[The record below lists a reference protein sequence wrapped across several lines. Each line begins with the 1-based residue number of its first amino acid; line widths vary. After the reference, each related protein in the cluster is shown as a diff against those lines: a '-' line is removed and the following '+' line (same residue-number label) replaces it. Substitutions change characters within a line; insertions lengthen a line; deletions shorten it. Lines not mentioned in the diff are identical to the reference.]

1 MGKRKSSQLWRQ
13 ARQRDKFYK
22 LAKEQGYRSRA
33 SFKLLETIRRYRF
46 IKPGDRVIDIGAAP
60 GGWLQ
65 AARQTVGGT
74 GFVYGFD
81 LEPMEPLRYKNVSTK
96 VLDMT
101 EETAVEAIFDLVGE
115 KVNVVLS
122 DVAPNISGVWD
133 FDHAR
138 QIFLARRSF
147 EVARQL
153 LHKNGNFFVK
163 LFHGPELD
171 KFRHDVQ
178 EAFRSVTLIK
188 PSASRSSSSEIY
200 LLGMGFL
207 G

>member
-1 MGKRKSSQLWRQ
+1 M
-13 ARQRDKFYK
+13 RQRDQFYK
-22 LAKEQGYRSRA
+22 LAKKQGYRSRA

-46 IKPGDRVIDIGAAP
+46 IKPGDHVIDLGAAP

-81 LEPMEPLRYKNVSTK
+81 LAPMEPLPYKNVFTG
-96 VLDMT
+96 VLDIT
-101 EETAVEAIFDLVGE
+101 EERAVEAVSNLVGE

-122 DVAPNISGVWD
+122 DVAPNISGVWEV
-133 FDHAR
+133 DHAR

-147 EVARQL
+147 QIATKL
-153 LHKNGNFFVK
+153 LRKNGNFFVK

-171 KFRHDVQ
+171 EFKRDVQ
-178 EAFRSVTLIK
+178 KAFRNVTFIK
-188 PSASRSSSSEIY
+188 PSASRASSSEIY
-200 LLGMGFL
+200 LLGMDFL
-207 G
+207 R